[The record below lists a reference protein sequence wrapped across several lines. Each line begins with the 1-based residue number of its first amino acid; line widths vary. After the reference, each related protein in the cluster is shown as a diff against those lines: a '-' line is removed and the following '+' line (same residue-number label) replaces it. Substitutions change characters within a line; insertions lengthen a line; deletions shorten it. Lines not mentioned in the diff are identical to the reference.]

1 MADMVL
7 EKITAMPLRYGI
19 FAVFMLLA
27 AWQDYRTKRINVRRL
42 QIFGGVGLFLCLASG
57 IQTAADLWTAAGVQM
72 LTALFWKAVRDALLG
87 MLPGTALFLFFKSG
101 GEIGEGDCS
110 FFLVC
115 GWYVGFWDTCFILAV
130 SVFLCGLA
138 GLIYYVLGCRMGSSA
153 SLQRGKTQWP
163 FLPFTV
169 IPGTWILVLRLSDML
184 RLFAA

>member
-7 EKITAMPLRYGI
+7 GEITAVLLRYGI
-19 FAVFMLLA
+19 FAIFMLLA
-27 AWQDYRTKRINVRRL
+27 ARQDYRTRRIGVRLL
-42 QIFGGVGLFLCLASG
+42 QVFGGVGLFLCLALG
-57 IQTAADLWTAAGVQM
+57 MQTAADLWTSAAVRM
-72 LTALFWKAVRDALLG
+72 LTVLFWKAVRDALLG

-110 FFLVC
+110 FFLIC
-115 GWYVGFWDTCFILAV
+115 GWYVGLWDTCFILAG

-138 GLIYYVLGCRMGSSA
+138 GLVYYVLGCRLGSSA
-153 SLQRGKTQWP
+153 GLQRGKTQWP

-169 IPGTWILVLRLSDML
+169 IPGTWILVMRIGDML